1 MADGPAR
8 FRRINVKA
16 SILSGSAFPGP
27 GFFSGGCGAIM
38 YSKFLVLLVAAA
50 ALSGCCVSGSG
61 CYAPTPGTPLAWD
74 GLGEPPTTADGV
86 QPGEA
91 RQAKRRVANRSRE
104 IVLGPLNSVPA
115 NGNPSNAK
123 AAYDEW
129 TRLPNE
135 DPDADARLKRQIK
148 ICQNC

>member
-16 SILSGSAFPGP
+16 SILSGSAFSGL
-27 GFFSGGCGAIM
+27 GFFSGGCGANM
-38 YSKFLVLLVAAA
+38 YSKLLVLLVAAT

-74 GLGEPPTTADGV
+74 GLGEPPTADGV

-104 IVLGPLNSVPA
+104 IVLG
-115 NGNPSNAK
+115 
-123 AAYDEW
+123 
-129 TRLPNE
+129 
-135 DPDADARLKRQIK
+135 
-148 ICQNC
+148 